1 MSKIY
6 SLTGFAQERTENFK
20 FTIKSYNNRFLD
32 INFQIPDFLQ
42 NLEQR
47 LKNKVQEKLK
57 RGKIY
62 IKVDLTSFDFPYK
75 FKINKEFLKEFISI
89 FKEIYPEMQY
99 FPFTF
104 LQKESF
110 IIWEFEPDAKII
122 EEFEKGFDLTLNNF
136 LKSREEE
143 GEKLKNIILNIS
155 RELKEKISHIK
166 RENENKKETLYEDF
180 KRNLKLLFEEL
191 NFNEER
197 IAQEAAFLAMKMDA
211 REEIERALQFTER
224 IIEKFEKGENFQ
236 GKEIDFLTQEILR
249 ELQTLSQKIKDINLR
264 EIALHCK
271 ILNEQIREQVQNLE

>member
-1 MSKIY
+1 MGKIY
-6 SLTGFAQERTENFK
+6 SLTGFAQEKTENFK
-20 FTIKSYNNRFLD
+20 LTIKSYNNRFLD

-42 NLEQR
+42 NLEQK
-47 LKNKVQEKLK
+47 LKSKIQEKVK

-62 IKVDLTSFDFPYK
+62 VRADLTNFDFPYK
-75 FKINKEFLKEFISI
+75 FQLNKELLKEFISV

-110 IIWEFEPDAKII
+110 ILWEFEPDNKIV
-122 EEFEKGFDLTLNNF
+122 EEFEKGIEITLEKF

-143 GEKLKNIILNIS
+143 GEKLKNIILKIS
-155 RELKEKISHIK
+155 LELKERLLDIK
-166 RENENKKETLYEDF
+166 NEFEKKKGTLYEDF
-180 KRNLKLLFEEL
+180 KRNLKVLFEEL

-211 REEIERALQFTER
+211 REEIERALQFNER
-224 IIEKFEKGENFQ
+224 IIEKFEKLENFQ

-249 ELQTLSQKIKDINLR
+249 ELQTLSQKLKDINLR
-264 EIALHCK
+264 EISLYCK